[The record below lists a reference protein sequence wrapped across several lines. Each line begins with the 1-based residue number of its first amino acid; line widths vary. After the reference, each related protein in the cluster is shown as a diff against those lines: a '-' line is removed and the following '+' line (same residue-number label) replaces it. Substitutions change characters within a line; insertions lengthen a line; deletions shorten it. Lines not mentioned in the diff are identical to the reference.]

1 MQRKN
6 KIDWEMP
13 EETILQRYKEV
24 FPEKSEENLLNN
36 IKYQK
41 LIYEEKR
48 KRKSKKVNDDSEKWG
63 QKSQLS

>member
-13 EETILQRYKEV
+13 DQTILQRYKEV
-24 FPEKSEENLLNN
+24 FPEKSEETLLNN

-41 LIYEEKR
+41 LIYEEKH
-48 KRKSKKVNDDSEKWG
+48 KRKNKLTNDNREK
-63 QKSQLS
+63 